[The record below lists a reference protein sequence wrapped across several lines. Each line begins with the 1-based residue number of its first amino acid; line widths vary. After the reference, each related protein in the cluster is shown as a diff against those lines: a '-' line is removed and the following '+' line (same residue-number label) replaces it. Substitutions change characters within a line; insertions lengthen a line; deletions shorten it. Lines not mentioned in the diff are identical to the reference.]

1 MDSIFLV
8 WEEAGLMLKNYIK
21 VIIRNFV
28 KQKAYAFINIA
39 GFSVG
44 LATCILILLYVI
56 HELSYDKFHSAADR
70 IYRIGVEGNLS
81 GQNVKY
87 PLSNLGTGPAML
99 KDYHEVESFT
109 RLYPMSRIPIKYG
122 ENNYF
127 EERIAYVDP
136 HFFEVFSYSLIQ
148 GNPNRALEAPYSII
162 LTRDMAEKYFG
173 DDNPMGKQLRLNNR
187 YDYNVTGVMEN
198 FPENSHIKLDF
209 LCSIETFYVIND
221 RNVQEWTNFN
231 NYTYL
236 LLRENATA
244 GALASKFPA
253 FIENYLPNLKKLLGG
268 ELNYFIQPVTDIHLY
283 SNLGYELPGN
293 SDIAYV
299 YIFSAIALFILL
311 IACINFMNL
320 ATARS
325 SGRAKEVGLRK
336 VMGAE
341 KHMLVKQ
348 FLVESMLTCVVSL
361 IVAVGLIRLALPFFN
376 SISGVKLKI
385 PFGEVPWLIPA
396 FIGFTLVTGLFAG
409 SYPAL
414 FLSAF
419 EPVNV
424 IRGTLKTGTTGNR
437 FRSVLVV
444 VQFVISIA
452 LLSGT
457 GIILNQLRF
466 MKSKNLGFNKENV
479 IVIPIMDQSIRES
492 IRDIKSEIRSH
503 SNVIDVCAASDLPG
517 KYPDYSA
524 FVPEGYTLE
533 QTQLMHRI
541 NGDPDLI
548 ATLGMKIIAGRNF
561 AIEFSTD
568 SDDAII
574 INETAAKKYGWVNP
588 IGKKIGFFTG
598 DDMTEV
604 RYRNVVGVV
613 QDFHV
618 RSLHDKILPLLLTNE
633 SDYLAEIAVRTK
645 TSKIPDVLSFLK
657 KKWAKFDPNRPF
669 DYYFLDS
676 HFNQQYQSEENLQK
690 IIGYF
695 TFFALFVACLGL
707 YGMASY
713 MAEQRFK
720 EIGIRKTLGASI
732 PNIIVL
738 ISKDVV
744 KLIII
749 ANIIALPIAYYVFHR
764 WLENFA
770 YRTRISAL
778 TFLTSAALVF
788 FIGYSTIAFQSI
800 KAALLNPADAIRTE

>member
-1 MDSIFLV
+1 
-8 WEEAGLMLKNYIK
+8 MLKNYIK
-21 VIIRNFV
+21 VIVRNFV
-28 KQKAYAFINIA
+28 KQKAYAIINIV
-39 GFSVG
+39 GFSGG

-56 HELSYDKFHSAADR
+56 HELSYDKFHSTADR

-87 PLSNLGTGPAML
+87 PLSNLGTGPAMQ
-99 KDYHEVESFT
+99 KDFYEVESFT
-109 RLYPMSRIPIKYG
+109 RLYPLPKIPIKYG
-122 ENNYF
+122 ENHFF

-136 HFFEVFSYSLIQ
+136 HFFEVFSYTLIQ
-148 GNPNRALEAPYSII
+148 GNPNKALEAPYSII

-173 DDNPMGKQLRLNNR
+173 DDNPLGKKLKLNNR
-187 YDYNVTGVMEN
+187 YDYSVTGIMEN

-209 LCSIETFYVIND
+209 LCSIETYYVIND
-221 RNVQEWTNFN
+221 RDVQEWTNFN

-236 LLRENATA
+236 LLRDNVSA
-244 GALASKFPA
+244 GAFVSKFPA
-253 FIENYLPNLKKLLGG
+253 FIDNYLPNLKKLLGG

-283 SNLGYELPGN
+283 SNLGYEMPGN

-299 YIFSAIALFILL
+299 YIFSAVALFILL

-325 SGRAKEVGLRK
+325 AGRAKEVGLRK

-348 FLVESMLTCVVSL
+348 FLVESMLTCIVSL
-361 IVAVGLIRLALPFFN
+361 TVAVVLIRLALPFFN
-376 SISGVKLKI
+376 SISGMKLKI

-396 FIGFTLVTGLFAG
+396 FIGFALITGLLAG
-409 SYPAL
+409 SYPAF

-424 IRGTLKTGTTGNR
+424 MRGTLKSGTAGNR
-437 FRSVLVV
+437 FRSVLVI

-457 GIILNQLRF
+457 GIMLNQLRF
-466 MKSKNLGFNKENV
+466 MKNKNLGFNKENV
-479 IVIPIMDQSIRES
+479 IVIPIMDQSIRER
-492 IRDIKSEIRSH
+492 IRDIKSEIRSN
-503 SNVIDVCAASDLPG
+503 SDVIDVCSASDLPG
-517 KYPDYSA
+517 EYPDYSA

-541 NGDPDLI
+541 NGDPDLVT
-548 ATLGMKIIAGRNF
+548 TLGMKIIAGRNF
-561 AIEFSTD
+561 SIEFSTD
-568 SDDAII
+568 PEDAII
-574 INETAAKKYGWVNP
+574 INETAAKKYGWDNP
-588 IGKKIGFFTG
+588 IGKKIGFFT
-598 DDMTEV
+598 DDKMAEV

-633 SDYLAEIAVRTK
+633 SDYLEEIAVRIN
-645 TSKIPDVLSFLK
+645 TSNVSDVLNFLK
-657 KKWAKFDPNRPF
+657 EKWTKFDPNRPF

-695 TFFALFVACLGL
+695 TLFAIFIACLGL
-707 YGMASY
+707 YGMASF

-720 EIGIRKTLGASI
+720 EIGIRKTLGASVS
-732 PNIIVL
+732 NILVL

-749 ANIIALPIAYYVFHR
+749 ANILALPIAYYVFHR
-764 WLENFA
+764 WLESFA
-770 YRTRISAL
+770 YRTKISAL
-778 TFLTSAALVF
+778 TFLVSAALVF
-788 FIGYSTIAFQSI
+788 FIGYSTIAYQSI
-800 KAALLNPADAIRTE
+800 KAALLNPVDAIRTE